1 MRYLLFSFI
10 IFCIGFAFSFIA
22 SVIKKRFAFVSLVLT
37 YAGIMLSLMYKF
49 DIKYLKDL
57 IGDITNF
64 LLYLFIGSI
73 VCFIV
78 SIVEGIFMKNKR
90 RKQNTYKASE
100 KVFIEKDTKLY
111 YMNLILEDVAYY
123 NNDKKC
129 FILNNSFRRRLD
141 FPSIEASID
150 EIATYLYEEDKNA
163 FSSLK
168 DKTKFRL
175 NTISGASWYEYREE
189 LIGDEKYI
197 LIHKVED
204 KLGSLSTVGNYK
216 ELNKILSDY
225 EAKRENFSIV
235 LINIYAIREVLQRN
249 FPNLATL
256 KDVREKDLRE
266 IIVIKYLTAILN
278 GDLKEMVTIYK
289 IGGSEYAFVIKGKEA
304 YGVVER
310 ALINNQSVFLS
321 DNIKIEDKTYNVR
334 SKVALVNSKYVEIS
348 DNYHVINAA
357 FDTLQVLI
365 ASSKKEDYQIYQATG
380 DDENNFDLKDM
391 GIDLD
396 NDIKQ
401 FYKKNDE

>member
-1 MRYLLFSFI
+1 MRYLLLSFI
-10 IFCIGFAFSFIA
+10 LFCIGFAFSFVLSI
-22 SVIKKRFAFVSLVLT
+22 IKKRFAFVSLVLS

-49 DIKYLKDL
+49 DIKYLKNL
-57 IGDITNF
+57 IGDVSNF
-64 LLYLFIGSI
+64 LVYLFIGSI
-73 VCFIV
+73 VVFAC
-78 SIVEGIFMKNKR
+78 SIIECIFMKNKR
-90 RKQNTYKASE
+90 LIKDKNKTSE

-111 YMNLILEDVAYY
+111 YFDLMLEDVAYY

-129 FILNNSFRRRLD
+129 FVLNNSFRKRLD
-141 FPSIEASID
+141 LSSIEVSLE
-150 EIATYLYEEDKNA
+150 EIGAYLYEEDKNA

-189 LIGDEKYI
+189 EIGDEKYI

-204 KLGSLSTVGNYK
+204 KLGNLSTVGNYK
-216 ELNKILSDY
+216 ELNKILTEY
-225 EAKRENFSIV
+225 ETRGENFSIV
-235 LINIYAIREVLQRN
+235 LINIYSIKEVLQRN
-249 FPNLATL
+249 FPNLSTL
-256 KDVREKDLRE
+256 KDVREKDLRDV
-266 IIVIKYLTAILN
+266 IVIKYLTAILN
-278 GDLKEMVTIYK
+278 GDLKEIVTVYK
-289 IGGSEYAFVIKGKEA
+289 IGGSEYAFLMKGKEI

-310 ALINNQSVFLS
+310 ALINNQSIFLGES
-321 DNIKIEDKTYNVR
+321 IKIEDKTYSIK

-365 ASSKKEDYQIYQATG
+365 ASSKKEDYQIYQK
-380 DDENNFDLKDM
+380 DSDNENNFNLKDM

-401 FYKKNDE
+401 FYKKSDE

>member
-10 IFCIGFAFSFIA
+10 LFCIGFAFSFVLSI
-22 SVIKKRFAFVSLVLT
+22 IKKRFAFVSLVLS

-49 DIKYLKDL
+49 DIKYLKNL
-57 IGDITNF
+57 IGDVSNF
-64 LLYLFIGSI
+64 LVYLFIGSI
-73 VCFIV
+73 VVFAC
-78 SIVEGIFMKNKR
+78 SIIECIFMKNKR
-90 RKQNTYKASE
+90 LIKDKNKTSE

-111 YMNLILEDVAYY
+111 YFDLMLEDVAYY

-129 FILNNSFRRRLD
+129 FVLNNSFRKRLD
-141 FPSIEASID
+141 LSSIEVSLE
-150 EIATYLYEEDKNA
+150 EIGAYLYEEDKNA

-189 LIGDEKYI
+189 EIGDEKYI

-204 KLGSLSTVGNYK
+204 KLGNLSTVGNYK
-216 ELNKILSDY
+216 ELNKILTEY
-225 EAKRENFSIV
+225 ETRGENFSIV
-235 LINIYAIREVLQRN
+235 LINIYSIKEVLQRN
-249 FPNLATL
+249 FPNLSTL
-256 KDVREKDLRE
+256 KDVREKDLRDV
-266 IIVIKYLTAILN
+266 IVIKYLTAILN
-278 GDLKEMVTIYK
+278 GDLKEIVTVYK
-289 IGGSEYAFVIKGKEA
+289 IGGSEYAFLMKGKEI

-310 ALINNQSVFLS
+310 ALINNQSIFLGES
-321 DNIKIEDKTYNVR
+321 IKIEDKTYSIK

-365 ASSKKEDYQIYQATG
+365 ASSKKEDYQIYQK
-380 DDENNFDLKDM
+380 DSDNENNFNLKDM

-401 FYKKNDE
+401 FYKKSDE